1 MVTKRTDTFIFLYR
15 GNSITRCCYHGKA
28 VLLVATYLMS
38 AEAPG
43 DKTDNAE
50 VNMEKMLS

>member
-1 MVTKRTDTFIFLYR
+1 MVPKRTDKFIFLYR
-15 GNSITRCCYHGKA
+15 GNSITRCYHGKA
-28 VLLVATYLMS
+28 VLLVATYLIT